1 MLNVGRI
8 EEGFVLDHI
17 KAGKAMT
24 IYHDLKLDKL
34 DCTVAI
40 IKNARSQKMG
50 KKDII
55 KDEQLLLS
63 TNIIK
68 INQYNMSQ
76 DRTFLITSAA
86 IYNLK
91 KKDLK
96 RRIVLKDV
104 RGITISSLTD
114 EFVLHGMELEYDYD
128 FVSSERGTILKV
140 LAYAYK
146 NATSTPLKVCL
157 VEDKTLKKYVTV
169 KKEKK
174 KDGTFSRMDET
185 KLIDVQDYFKEL
197 ENKIENL
204 KIW

>member
-1 MLNVGRI
+1 MENIV
-8 EEGFVLDHI
+8 
-17 KAGKAMT
+17 
-24 IYHDLKLDKL
+24 HDNLSYANDKE
-34 DCTVAI
+34 I
-40 IKNARSQKMG
+40 
-50 KKDII
+50 KDII

-185 KLIDVQDYFKEL
+185 KLIDVQEIGRASCR
-197 ENKIENL
+197 ERV
-204 KIW
+204 